1 MPLLALFLLT
11 YSVRRVCSKSA
22 QIQRR
27 KHASPKNYLM
37 SRYLISKN
45 TRRAAFILLTCF
57 WSIQPGFAD
66 KLDFSSGDTVTVT
79 AQRAWE
85 GDEANVV
92 HFSGK
97 FELRAPDWSLVGDT
111 AVVYGKLDNPDRVV
125 VEGNPA
131 RISFLRDDQGDASSS
146 DPQERVDGTAL
157 VVEYFR
163 ASDKLKMR
171 GAASLVRKDITLV
184 SEAIEYDVDTDRYSA
199 SGEGGI
205 NIQFSNDD
213 D

>member
-1 MPLLALFLLT
+1 MALLALFLLT
-11 YSVRRVCSKSA
+11 YSVRRVFSKSA

-27 KHASPKNYLM
+27 RHASSTNYLM
-37 SRYLISKN
+37 SRYLISEN
-45 TRRAAFILLTCF
+45 TRRAAFFLLTCF

-66 KLDFSSGDTVTVT
+66 KLDFSSDDTVTVT
-79 AQRAWE
+79 AERAWE
-85 GDEANVV
+85 ADEANVV

-125 VEGNPA
+125 VEGKPA
-131 RISFLRDDQGDASSS
+131 RISFLRDDQEGTGAT
-146 DPQERVDGTAL
+146 DPQERVDGTAF
-157 VVEYFR
+157 VVEYLR

-171 GAASLVRKDITLV
+171 GAASLVRKDSTLV
-184 SEAIEYDVDTDRYSA
+184 SEVIEYDVNTDRYSA

-205 NIQFSNDD
+205 NVQFSADD
-213 D
+213 